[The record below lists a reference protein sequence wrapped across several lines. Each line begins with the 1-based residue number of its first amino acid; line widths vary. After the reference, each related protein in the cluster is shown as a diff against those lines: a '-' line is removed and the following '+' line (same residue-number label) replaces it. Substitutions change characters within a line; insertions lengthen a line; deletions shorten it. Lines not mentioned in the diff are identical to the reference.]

1 MCAPFSALFFLSR
14 VRAGRSVASI
24 RPTVLSHNGAMAKTC
39 CTRWSLIKRKPPT
52 PTRLLNWCSIR
63 TSGTDRSLRKC
74 AKRRNARCSPKERCT
89 ALKLRP
95 PLSTLNRCVR
105 QSCAAR
111 KHNRGPGWCVAIGQR
126 ELIKSSGT
134 NSVNISSKA
143 TEPTA
148 GRDLNTRTGYRKIPN
163 MSRRN
168 WKPGFFCRTS
178 FATIVCNLI
187 RNTLRRDF

>member
-1 MCAPFSALFFLSR
+1 
-14 VRAGRSVASI
+14 
-24 RPTVLSHNGAMAKTC
+24 
-39 CTRWSLIKRKPPT
+39 
-52 PTRLLNWCSIR
+52 
-63 TSGTDRSLRKC
+63 
-74 AKRRNARCSPKERCT
+74 
-89 ALKLRP
+89 
-95 PLSTLNRCVR
+95 
-105 QSCAAR
+105 
-111 KHNRGPGWCVAIGQR
+111 VAIGQR

-187 RNTLRRDF
+187 RNTLLGDLWPGTSQPRVDTLGYLRMSFGTGGRYFLISKGSALLALCVFSE